1 MKMIIIIENFI
12 LDYECNIKF
21 EYDFKTNQV
30 TRTLTFPGSDQHIT
44 RRKR

>member
-21 EYDFKTNQV
+21 EYDFKTNKV
-30 TRTLTFPGSDQHIT
+30 TRTLTFLCWWPAHNT
-44 RRKR
+44 A